1 MKIDKSKLT
10 IADKGDQIVSIL
22 LKDEYYSDSFNQ
34 TITYMIVKIEYE
46 PKPEEIIVG
55 EEKLPASNSTDKAN
69 NLTNSTDLN
78 TTVEDKTDEGSS
90 TIDKKA
96 NETIIDFE
104 KVSKDVENES
114 EKQK

>member
-34 TITYMIVKIEYE
+34 TITNMIVKIEYE

-55 EEKLPASNSTDKAN
+55 EE
-69 NLTNSTDLN
+69 
-78 TTVEDKTDEGSS
+78 
-90 TIDKKA
+90 
-96 NETIIDFE
+96 
-104 KVSKDVENES
+104 
-114 EKQK
+114 